1 MEVAAVRVAVLA
13 SGRGSNFD
21 ALCRA
26 ASDPGSPARIAV
38 LFSDRPGAAVLE
50 KAHAFGIP
58 THLIEPGT
66 PRGPWLP
73 EGVRSFLDALETYRV
88 EAICLA
94 GFLRVVPV
102 EVLKAVRMR
111 VLNIHPSLLPSFP
124 GLHAPRQALRAGV
137 KITGCTVHLVDEGVD
152 TGPIVMQAAVKVQD
166 DDTEETLAE
175 RILVEEHRIYP
186 QALRLLAEGRLQV
199 SGRTVR
205 ILPADAGA
213 VIPGGS

>member
-1 MEVAAVRVAVLA
+1 MRVAVLA

-26 ASDPGSPARIAV
+26 ARDPGYPARIAV
-38 LFSDRPGAAVLE
+38 LFSDRPGASALE
-50 KAHAFGIP
+50 RANTFGVP
-58 THLIEPGT
+58 TELISPGT
-66 PRGPWLP
+66 PRGPWAP
-73 EGVRSFLDALETYRV
+73 EGVRALLDALDKHEI

-94 GFLRVVPV
+94 GFLRVVPP
-102 EVLKAVRMR
+102 EVLGAVSMR

-152 TGPIVMQAAVKVQD
+152 TGPIVMQASVPVLD
-166 DDTEETLAE
+166 DDTEEILAE

-186 QALRLLAEGRLQV
+186 QALRLLAEDRLRT
-199 SGRTVR
+199 SGRSVR
-205 ILPADAGA
+205 ILPPRAGA
-213 VIPGGS
+213 AIPGGS